1 MWLGGVILPQN
12 YEKRH
17 HGGAA
22 VSSYGSAL
30 LLLQV
35 ETLLEAVN
43 TAAGINQ
50 LLLAGIEGMAVAA
63 DFHTD
68 VSLGRTSLELVAASA
83 LDSGHLIVGMDTLFH
98 FFSPRSR
105 SLLFA

>member
-1 MWLGGVILPQN
+1 MIVWL
-12 YEKRH
+12 R
-17 HGGAA
+17 
-22 VSSYGSAL
+22 L

-63 DFHTD
+63 DFHAD
-68 VSLGRTSLELVAASA
+68 IGLGGTGLELVTTSA
-83 LDSGHLIVGMDTLFH
+83 LDGGHLIVGMDTLFH
-98 FFSPRSR
+98 LFHLAKIDLQQKIYYHKFSRNATVFFIDFSKK
-105 SLLFA
+105 